1 MNATYRD
8 AIESAARSAGARP
21 RLLYVDRI
29 LKGVQRVDQV
39 IE

>member
-8 AIESAARSAGARP
+8 AIESAARSAGASP

-29 LKGVQRVDQV
+29 LKGVQRADQV

>member
-8 AIESAARSAGARP
+8 AIESAARSAGARL

-29 LKGVQRVDQV
+29 LKGAQPADQV